1 MCNVQP
7 QPRYVCLFFEV
18 KTLESDFMDAWAAS
32 MLFTLLKE
40 GEGGRF
46 AAKGGQTVWSLIQVC
61 LLTNLDT
68 EAMREIV
75 DRYFGDSWVVA
86 YALGPESWIGG
97 WEKIPSNAA
106 LVRLTLI
113 FQCPVSKVNFMVFFY
128 LYLRQAI
135 PPTWCR
141 CGPHIPQPSRQGW
154 GYFDLCYIAWTSSM
168 ENCFEAARNDV
179 MSLWHS
185 IWSVSRVSVAHASV
199 FRPLAMPSLATPCDS
214 CKSGIRSVWQMRR
227 QSWKT
232 ACWRVCSMRT
242 DETSRNSYGHVLRIF
257 LVILRQRKGRRASH
271 VCIKMTN
278 EAESSSIYQ
287 HLCIHLYNMNDA
299 NINVVYIYIWIV

>member
-113 FQCPVSKVNFMVFFY
+113 FHCPVSKVNFMVFTCIY
-128 LYLRQAI
+128 GRLYRRLDADVGHISRSQA
-135 PPTWCR
+135 
-141 CGPHIPQPSRQGW
+141 G
-154 GYFDLCYIAWTSSM
+154 
-168 ENCFEAARNDV
+168 
-179 MSLWHS
+179 
-185 IWSVSRVSVAHASV
+185 RV
-199 FRPLAMPSLATPCDS
+199 
-214 CKSGIRSVWQMRR
+214 
-227 QSWKT
+227 
-232 ACWRVCSMRT
+232 
-242 DETSRNSYGHVLRIF
+242 E
-257 LVILRQRKGRRASH
+257 VILIC
-271 VCIKMTN
+271 VI
-278 EAESSSIYQ
+278 
-287 HLCIHLYNMNDA
+287 
-299 NINVVYIYIWIV
+299 